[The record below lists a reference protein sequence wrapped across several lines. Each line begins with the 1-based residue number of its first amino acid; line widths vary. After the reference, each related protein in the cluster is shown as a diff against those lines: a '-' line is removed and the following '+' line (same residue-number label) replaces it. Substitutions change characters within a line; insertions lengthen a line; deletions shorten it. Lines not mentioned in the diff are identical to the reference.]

1 MTRRRAILLA
11 VIWGVIMLSITGWV
25 STRTDENVSFADAV
39 LLGVVAA
46 TVVVAAIGI
55 KRK

>member
-25 STRTDENVSFADAV
+25 STRNDENVSFADAV

-46 TVVVAAIGI
+46 TLVVAAIGI